1 MRSRILR
8 PLLPGAAIAIALP
21 LAFASPARADDAA
34 ATSTNASIKAEFNA
48 MLTDA
53 ETKVVDLAEAVPA
66 DKYSWTPGKGV
77 RSMSE
82 VFMHVAGANYL
93 IPTFVGQAPPGGI
106 DARKLESTIKEK
118 DQVVKTLRESF
129 SSAHAAID
137 KTVDF
142 DTMIDMFGQ
151 RVTKRYALLLLVTH
165 AHEHLG
171 QAIAYARS
179 NAITPPW
186 TARENAAA
194 EAKAKTAGTEVKGS
208 GTGEK

>member
-1 MRSRILR
+1 MLPRILR
-8 PLLPGAAIAIALP
+8 PLMLVAAVAVV
-21 LAFASPARADDAA
+21 LAPSAQADDVP
-34 ATSTNASIKAEFNA
+34 ATSANASIKAEFHT

-53 ETKVVDLAEAVPA
+53 EKKVIELAEATPA
-66 DKYSWTPGKGV
+66 DKYAWAPGKGV
-77 RSMSE
+77 RSTSE

-93 IPTFVGQAPPGGI
+93 IPTLVGQAPPGGI

-118 DQVVKTLRESF
+118 DQAVKTLRESF

-137 KTVDF
+137 KTDDF

-151 RVTKRYALLLLVTH
+151 KVTKRYALLLLVTH

-171 QAIAYARS
+171 QAIAYARM

-194 EAKAKTAGTEVKGS
+194 EAKAKAKTAGTEVKGS